1 MKLSHRWF
9 ALALVMPA
17 LSCAA
22 DEATE
27 LAPGALAAEAV
38 SADSAVAQ
46 FESSLKYKTGTI
58 NLPQGFATF
67 TLSDRFRFLE
77 EQDAKRLLVQ
87 AWGNPPGAVSD
98 VLGMIVRS
106 DLSPLERDGWG
117 VVVTYKKDGYVKDD
131 DAASI
136 DYDKLLKEMQEA
148 SEADNAQRSKQGYS
162 TVQITGWAERPSYDA
177 AAHKLYWAKELRFSD
192 ASESTLNYDI
202 RVLGRHGVLSLN
214 AVAGMRQLQKVKSD
228 MQEVLALTEFS
239 AGHRYTEFN
248 SSTDKVAAYGVAALV
263 AGGVAAKMCLFAKL
277 GILLLSLKKGLIFIL
292 AGAGALVAKFLKR
305 DRSDS

>member
-1 MKLSHRWF
+1 MKLSYRWF
-9 ALALVMPA
+9 ALAFVLPG
-17 LSCAA
+17 LYCAA
-22 DEATE
+22 DEQAQP
-27 LAPGALAAEAV
+27 APAAPAAQD
-38 SADSAVAQ
+38 SSTDSAAAQ
-46 FESSLKYKTGTI
+46 FESSLHYKTGTI
-58 NLPQGFATF
+58 NLPSGFATF

-87 AWGNPPGAVSD
+87 AWGNPPDAVTD
-98 VLGMIVRS
+98 VLGMILRS
-106 DLSPLERDGWG
+106 DAGPLDRDGWG

-131 DAASI
+131 DAAAI

-148 SEADNAQRSKQGYS
+148 SEEGNAERRKQGYS
-162 TVQITGWAERPSYDA
+162 TVQIAGWAERPFYDA

-192 ASESTLNYDI
+192 APESTLNYDI

-214 AVAGMRQLQKVKSD
+214 AVAGMRQLQTVKTD
-228 MQEVLALTEFS
+228 MQEVLGFTEFS

-263 AGGVAAKMCLFAKL
+263 AGGVAAKMGLFAKL
-277 GILLLSLKKGLIFIL
+277 GILLLSLKKGLMFIL
-292 AGAGALVAKFLKR
+292 AGAGALAAKFFKR